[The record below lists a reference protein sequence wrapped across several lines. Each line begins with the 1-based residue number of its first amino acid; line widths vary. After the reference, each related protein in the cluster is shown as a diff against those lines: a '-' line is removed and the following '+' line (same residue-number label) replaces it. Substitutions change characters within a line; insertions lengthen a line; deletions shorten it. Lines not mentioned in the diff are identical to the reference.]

1 MLCAFT
7 GPLVLWSVVVQ
18 PGLCWTWLKTPKD
31 RFSRDRTHIE
41 SPQCRN
47 EYTSIFFSDFLK
59 KELDEYVAKHFNN
72 VKVIHADK
80 REGLIRTR
88 ILGARHAT
96 GEVILFLDSHVE
108 ANINYLPPLLG
119 NVENY
124 G

>member
-1 MLCAFT
+1 M
-7 GPLVLWSVVVQ
+7 
-18 PGLCWTWLKTPKD
+18 KTPKD
-31 RFSRDRTHIE
+31 RFSRDITHIE

-47 EYTSIFFSDFLK
+47 EYTSIFLSDFLK
-59 KELDEYVAKHFNN
+59 KDLDEYVAKHFNN

-119 NVENY
+119 KVENKPVKRKKSRRQNY
-124 G
+124 VC